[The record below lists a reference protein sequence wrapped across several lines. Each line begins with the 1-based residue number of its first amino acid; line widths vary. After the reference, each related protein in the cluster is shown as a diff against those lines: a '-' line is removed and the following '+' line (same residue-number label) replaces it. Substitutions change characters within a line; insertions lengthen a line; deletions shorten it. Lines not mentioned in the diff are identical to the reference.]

1 MKNAQIVD
9 HTLPLEQIAMNRCR
23 NSCFMIASA
32 AARNVCPIRSL
43 CDELCTPVWQLSQQ
57 FCALPSSLS
66 GSSLSCT
73 SSPLLSAGRRLRLP
87 LPPLSSPPLSGLST
101 MYHNGGIAHSYW
113 QQSSHLLSV
122 AESKSVS
129 STLMRRRRPGRQC
142 SQQ

>member
-9 HTLPLEQIAMNRCR
+9 HTLPLEQIALNRCR

-43 CDELCTPVWQLSQQ
+43 CDELCTPVGQLSQQ

-87 LPPLSSPPLSGLST
+87 LPPLPPLDS
-101 MYHNGGIAHSYW
+101 
-113 QQSSHLLSV
+113 
-122 AESKSVS
+122 
-129 STLMRRRRPGRQC
+129 RRC
-142 SQQ
+142 TTTAA